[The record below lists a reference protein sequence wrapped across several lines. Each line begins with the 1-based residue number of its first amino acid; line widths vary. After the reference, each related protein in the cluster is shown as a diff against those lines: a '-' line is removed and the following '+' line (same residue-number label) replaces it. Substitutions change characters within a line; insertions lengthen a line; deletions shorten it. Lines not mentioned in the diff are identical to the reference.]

1 MPLESYLDLS
11 DLFRSDRIRAAFS
24 LRSFHHKR
32 PDDRGGLSTLVGLNP
47 NHVVKP
53 KQVHSAEVKFV
64 YTPGEIAATDALIS
78 NSNSIVLSIQVA
90 DCIPLF
96 LADPLNGIIGLVH
109 AGWRGIEKR
118 IISDTVNIMVQKG
131 GSRKGIIAFMGPSI
145 RQCCFEIGPEVSK
158 KFPID
163 CLINGNQDRSFLD
176 LQQVA
181 TNQLIDSQVLDKN
194 ILSSEECTK
203 CNPDKYFSYR
213 RSGTKAGRMIGV
225 IGLT

>member
-1 MPLESYLDLS
+1 MPLDSYLDLS

-24 LRSFHHKR
+24 LRSFHNKG

-47 NHVVKP
+47 NHIVKP

-64 YTPGEIAATDALIS
+64 YTSGEIAATDALIS

-96 LADPLNGIIGLVH
+96 LADPRNSVIGLVH
-109 AGWRGIEKR
+109 AGWRGVEKR

-163 CLINGNQDRSFLD
+163 CLINGNRDRSFLD

-213 RSGTKAGRMIGV
+213 RSGAKAGRMIGV

>member
-64 YTPGEIAATDALIS
+64 YTPGEIAATDSLIS
-78 NSNSIVLSIQVA
+78 NSSSIVLSIQVA

-96 LADPLNGIIGLVH
+96 LADPLNGVIGLVH
-109 AGWRGIEKR
+109 AGWRGVEKR
-118 IISDTVNIMVQKG
+118 IIPDTINKMVQKG
-131 GSRKGIIAFMGPSI
+131 ASIEGMIAFIGPSI
-145 RQCCFEIGPEVSK
+145 RQCCFEIGPEVSN

-163 CLINGNQDRSFLD
+163 CLINGNRDRSFLD
-176 LQQVA
+176 LQRVA
-181 TNQLIDSQVLDKN
+181 IDQLLGSQVWEKN
-194 ILSSEECTK
+194 VLSSEECTK

-213 RSGTKAGRMIGV
+213 RSGAKAGRMIGV
-225 IGLT
+225 IGLI

>member
-24 LRSFHHKR
+24 LRSFHHKKL
-32 PDDRGGLSTLVGLNP
+32 DDRGGLSTLVGLNP
-47 NHVVKP
+47 NHVVNP
-53 KQVHSAEVKFV
+53 KQIHSAEVKFV

-78 NSNSIVLSIQVA
+78 KSNSIVLSIQVA

-213 RSGTKAGRMIGV
+213 RSGAKAGRMIGV

>member
-96 LADPLNGIIGLVH
+96 LADPLNGVIGLVH
-109 AGWRGIEKR
+109 AGWRGVEKN
-118 IISDTVNIMVQKG
+118 IIPDTINKMVQKG
-131 GSRKGIIAFMGPSI
+131 ASIEGMIAFIGPSI

-163 CLINGNQDRSFLD
+163 CLINGNRDRSFLD
-176 LQQVA
+176 LQRVA
-181 TNQLIDSQVLDKN
+181 INQLLGSQVLEKN

-213 RSGTKAGRMIGV
+213 RSGSKAGRMIGV

>member
-1 MPLESYLDLS
+1 MSLESYLDLS

-96 LADPLNGIIGLVH
+96 LADPLNGVIGLVH
-109 AGWRGIEKR
+109 AGWRGVEKN
-118 IISDTVNIMVQKG
+118 IIPDTINKMVQKG
-131 GSRKGIIAFMGPSI
+131 GSRKVIIAFMGPSI

-163 CLINGNQDRSFLD
+163 CLINGNRDRSFLD
-176 LQQVA
+176 LQRVSI
-181 TNQLIDSQVLDKN
+181 NQLLGSQVLEKN

-213 RSGTKAGRMIGV
+213 RSGSKAGQMIGV

>member
-96 LADPLNGIIGLVH
+96 LADPLNGVIGLVH
-109 AGWRGIEKR
+109 AGWRGVEKR

-163 CLINGNQDRSFLD
+163 CLINGNRDRSFLD
-176 LQQVA
+176 LQRVA
-181 TNQLIDSQVLDKN
+181 INQLLGTQVLEKN
-194 ILSSEECTK
+194 VLSSEECTK

-213 RSGTKAGRMIGV
+213 RSGSKAGRMIGV

>member
-24 LRSFHHKR
+24 LRSFHNKR
-32 PDDRGGLSTLVGLNP
+32 QDDRGDLSTLVGLNP

-96 LADPLNGIIGLVH
+96 LADPLNGLIGLVH
-109 AGWRGIEKR
+109 AGWRGGEKR
-118 IISDTVNIMVQKG
+118 IIPDTVNIMVQKG

-163 CLINGNQDRSFLD
+163 CLINGNRDRSFLD
-176 LQQVA
+176 LQRVA
-181 TNQLIDSQVLDKN
+181 INQLLGSQVLEKN
-194 ILSSEECTK
+194 IFSSDECTK

-213 RSGTKAGRMIGV
+213 RSGSKAGRMIGV

>member
-32 PDDRGGLSTLVGLNP
+32 PDDRGGLSSLVGLNP

-96 LADPLNGIIGLVH
+96 LADPLNSVIGLVH
-109 AGWRGIEKR
+109 AGWRGVEKN
-118 IISDTVNIMVQKG
+118 IIPDTINRMVQKSASIEG
-131 GSRKGIIAFMGPSI
+131 MIAFMGPSI

-163 CLINGNQDRSFLD
+163 CLIKGNRDRSFLD
-176 LQQVA
+176 LQRVA
-181 TNQLIDSQVLDKN
+181 TNQLLGSQLLEKN
-194 ILSSEECTK
+194 IFSSDECTK

-213 RSGTKAGRMIGV
+213 RSGSKAGRMIAI